1 MAVLFI
7 VLMTACFAAL
17 DIGAKLAGAF
27 APVVLALWVR
37 YCVQS
42 LGMTAL
48 WAVWLGRRAQSRGL
62 AFVRTGNPRFQLLRG
77 LLLLTCSALSFT
89 GVRYMP
95 VAEFSAIA
103 FLTPFVAT
111 VLAARLL
118 GERVTPVSWAL
129 IALGFVGALIVI
141 RPGTGVLG
149 WPVLFPLGL
158 ALAYGSF
165 QALTRRL
172 SAEEDPYA
180 THFFTGWVGTLLL
193 TPVLWWAVPQPLV
206 LMSSLS
212 AGQWALLLGVGLCG
226 TVGHFFLIQAYNRAP
241 AASLAPFTYTQLAF
255 VALGAGWV
263 FGQWPDA
270 FGWTGMAVIAVA
282 GVGSALLGQSPN
294 LARQASSQR
303 EG

>member
-1 MAVLFI
+1 MAFI

-27 APVVLALWVR
+27 APVLLALWVR

-42 LGMTAL
+42 LGMTLL
-48 WAVWLGRRAQSRGL
+48 WVVWLGRRPQTPGL
-62 AFVRTGNPRFQLLRG
+62 AFVRTGNPRFQVLRG

-95 VAEFSAIA
+95 VAEFTAIA
-103 FLTPFVAT
+103 FLTPFVASA
-111 VLAARLL
+111 LAARLL
-118 GERVTPVSWAL
+118 HEPVRPVQWAL

-141 RPGTGVLG
+141 RPGSGVLG
-149 WPVLFPLGL
+149 WAVLFPLGL

-172 SAEEDPYA
+172 SADEDPYA
-180 THFFTGWVGTLLL
+180 THFFTGWVGTVVL
-193 TPVLWWAVPQPLV
+193 TPLLFAFWPNALG
-206 LMSSLS
+206 LMAALTPP
-212 AGQWALLLGVGLCG
+212 QWALLLFVGLCG
-226 TVGHFFLIQAYNRAP
+226 TVGHFFLIQAYAKAP

-270 FGWTGMAVIAVA
+270 LGWLGMAVIATA
-282 GVGSALLGQSPN
+282 GVASALVGQ
-294 LARQASSQR
+294 QR
-303 EG
+303 RPQG